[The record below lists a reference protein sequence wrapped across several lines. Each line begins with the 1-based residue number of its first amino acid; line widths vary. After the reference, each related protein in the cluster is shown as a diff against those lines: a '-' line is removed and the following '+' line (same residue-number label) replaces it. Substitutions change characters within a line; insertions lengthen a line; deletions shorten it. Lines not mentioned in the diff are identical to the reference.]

1 MKRLYFCDGT
11 LILPD
16 CTVAEGALLV
26 EGGRVTA
33 VGRAVDIP
41 CPEGFERVEA
51 GGGYIGPGYVDLHV
65 HGGAGADFMDGTA
78 AAWRTVLR
86 VHARH
91 GTTSCAPTTTVADP
105 APIRAAL
112 DLAVEGVAEDG
123 FGLWDGEPGARVLGA
138 HFYGPYF
145 APGAEGCRPAGPLRP
160 PESGEYAAYLLREGA
175 ICAASIAPELPGAE
189 DFARAVVERGIC
201 LNLGHSNATFAEV
214 ETALGWG
221 AQHVDH
227 LFCAMADKSK
237 LRALPGAPIYPMRG
251 GLLEAALYFDELS
264 TEIIADGKHLAPD
277 LLRLALKFKGP
288 ERLILVTDCNRALD
302 MPDGEY
308 LFGPL
313 NGGAP
318 FIRRD
323 GVGIMPDG
331 SALAS
336 GCMGMDHMVRTF
348 YAQTEA
354 GLTEVVRMASATPAE
369 ILGRLDIGSL
379 EKGKRADVL
388 ILNEDLEVQKVFV
401 EGRALV

>member
-1 MKRLYFCDGT
+1 MKRLYFWDGT

-16 CTVAEGALLV
+16 RTVPEGALLV
-26 EGGRVTA
+26 EDGRITA

-41 CPEGFERVEA
+41 CPEGFARVEA
-51 GGGYIGPGYVDLHV
+51 GGGYVGPGYVDLHV

-78 AAWRTVLR
+78 AAWRTVLSA
-86 VHARH
+86 HARH

-112 DLAVEGVAEDG
+112 DLAVRGVAEDG

-145 APGAEGCRPAGPLRP
+145 APGAEGCHPSAPLRP
-160 PESGEYAAYLLREGA
+160 PESDEYAEYLLREGA

-201 LNLGHSNATFAEV
+201 LNLGHSNATFVEV

-227 LFCAMADKSK
+227 LFCAMSDKSK
-237 LRALPGAPIYPMRG
+237 LRALPGAPIFPMRG
-251 GLLEAALYFDELS
+251 GLLEAALYFDQLS

-277 LLRLALKFKGP
+277 LLRLAFKFKGP

-313 NGGAP
+313 DGGAP
-318 FIRRD
+318 FVRRD

-348 YAQTEA
+348 YAQAEV
-354 GLTEVVRMASATPAE
+354 GLAEVVRMASATPAE
-369 ILGRLDIGSL
+369 ILGREDIGSL
-379 EKGKRADVL
+379 AKGKRADVL
-388 ILNEDLEVQKVFV
+388 ILNGDLEVQKVFV